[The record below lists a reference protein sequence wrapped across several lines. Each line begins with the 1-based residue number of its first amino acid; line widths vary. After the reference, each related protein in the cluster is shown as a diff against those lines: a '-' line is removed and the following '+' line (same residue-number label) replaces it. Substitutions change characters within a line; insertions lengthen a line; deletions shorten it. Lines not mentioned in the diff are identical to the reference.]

1 MKIKSKSGA
10 VLGALIAAALV
21 SASAASLGGLTSENL
36 GAESDVVAGC
46 DDDGVDIAY
55 VTDYD
60 EVSQDYEVTGVRLL
74 GLDDACIGQLA
85 SVAIDDL
92 RGDGTAGSDGGVG
105 RASSRSA
112 TSTLS
117 TVTLDNG
124 LNEDFLIMITA
135 PVNRGGRL
143 QHRRRD
149 RLTSVRPNV

>member
-60 EVSQDYEVTGVRLL
+60 EVTQDYEVTGVRLL

-85 SVAIDDL
+85 SVAIDDTS
-92 RGDGTAGSDGGVG
+92 GDGAPVLTEESEELVALSDID
-105 RASSRSA
+105 
-112 TSTLS
+112 
-117 TVTLDNG
+117 TVDGDADNG
-124 LNEDFLIMITA
+124 LNEDFLIVITT
-135 PVNRGGRL
+135 PVNAAA
-143 QHRRRD
+143 
-149 RLTSVRPNV
+149 VFNIAVVIA

>member
-21 SASAASLGGLTSENL
+21 SASAASLGGLTSETL

-46 DDDGVDIAY
+46 DTTGIDIAY

-74 GLDDACIGQLA
+74 GVDDNCIGQLA

-92 RGDGTAGSDGGVG
+92 EADGAPVLTEESEELIALSDIDGVDQD
-105 RASSRSA
+105 
-112 TSTLS
+112 TDLD
-117 TVTLDNG
+117 VTD
-124 LNEDFLIMITA
+124 DFLIVITT
-135 PVNRGGRL
+135 PVNAALVGNIAL
-143 QHRRRD
+143 
-149 RLTSVRPNV
+149 VIA

>member
-46 DDDGVDIAY
+46 DNDGVDIAY

-85 SVAIDDL
+85 SVAIDDTS
-92 RGDGTAGSDGGVG
+92 GDGAPVLTEESEELVALSDIDGVDG
-105 RASSRSA
+105 DS
-112 TSTLS
+112 
-117 TVTLDNG
+117 DNA
-124 LNEDFLIMITA
+124 LLEDFLIVITT
-135 PVNRGGRL
+135 PVNAA
-143 QHRRRD
+143 D
-149 RLTSVRPNV
+149 VFNIAVVIA

>member
-60 EVSQDYEVTGVRLL
+60 ETSQDYEVTGVRLL

-92 RGDGTAGSDGGVG
+92 EADGPAVLTEESEELVALSDIDGVDGDA
-105 RASSRSA
+105 
-112 TSTLS
+112 
-117 TVTLDNG
+117 DNG
-124 LNEDFLIMITA
+124 VNEDFLIVITT
-135 PVNRGGRL
+135 PVNAA
-143 QHRRRD
+143 D
-149 RLTSVRPNV
+149 VFNIAVVIA